1 MRRWLLGLVVVLAAG
16 GASAQTIVDL
26 AQAQQAIARGALL
39 WDARGKDA
47 FAKGHIPGAVNIGD
61 PTVTLRDD
69 KTEDYLPTAEIEKL
83 LGAAGIDPAREVIVY
98 GGRGLPSVY
107 FAQLTLR
114 YFGAAKARVFHDGID
129 AWRAAGL
136 PVSTTAAKPTPVSI
150 KLMPRS
156 GVIIESRDVVAALK
170 RNDVQFLDVR
180 SAKEFRGEDVRA
192 IRGGHIPGAINIP
205 YEQNWI
211 DPDTRGKLSRG
222 EVKDTAGMSLK
233 PGEQLARLYEKL
245 DPAKEI
251 IVYCQSG
258 NRAAQT
264 AGVLADL
271 GYKSV
276 KVYDSS
282 WLGYSS
288 WLTAPAEDEVWT
300 NFGSLL
306 SAMKGLENRFGELE
320 RQAGAKQAK

>member
-16 GASAQTIVDL
+16 GASAQTIIDL
-26 AQAQQAIARGALL
+26 ARAQQAIARGALL

-69 KTEDYLPTAEIEKL
+69 KTEDYLLTAEIEKL

-114 YFGAAKARVFHDGID
+114 YFGATKAHVFHDGID
-129 AWRAAGL
+129 EWRAAGM

-170 RNDVQFLDVR
+170 RSDVQFVDVR

-245 DPAKEI
+245 DLAKEI

-271 GYKSV
+271 GYKNV

-288 WLTAPAEDEVWT
+288 WLSAPADDEVWT

-320 RQAGAKQAK
+320 RQAGAKQAR